1 MNTVQ
6 SEMQETGEG
15 MFHPPP
21 RQPHPMGAILH
32 RYGAR
37 GSGSLF
43 AVSPET
49 PERSSLHPWHGI
61 RCYRPSLP
69 APYGGGGRRRGTRRE
84 VGVIPEA
91 KTLSRR
97 HVATGAVEAAR
108 CKPFS
113 QRFRR
118 ATPAPPAPP
127 TTTPN
132 THQCKRLLMRVVV
145 GGTFDPLHAGHR
157 KLLSR
162 SFDLAGPAGEVVI
175 GLTTDEFAGTKEHP
189 VQPYQK
195 RLDNVTAFILE
206 KGYTASWAVEP
217 LSDRYGSAVDADF
230 DILVVS
236 EETFHVALDINEL
249 RRQNGL
255 AKVDLYVVSCV
266 LAEDERRISSTRI
279 YRGEIDPH
287 GRLIR

>member
-1 MNTVQ
+1 
-6 SEMQETGEG
+6 
-15 MFHPPP
+15 
-21 RQPHPMGAILH
+21 
-32 RYGAR
+32 
-37 GSGSLF
+37 
-43 AVSPET
+43 
-49 PERSSLHPWHGI
+49 
-61 RCYRPSLP
+61 
-69 APYGGGGRRRGTRRE
+69 
-84 VGVIPEA
+84 
-91 KTLSRR
+91 
-97 HVATGAVEAAR
+97 
-108 CKPFS
+108 
-113 QRFRR
+113 
-118 ATPAPPAPP
+118 
-127 TTTPN
+127 
-132 THQCKRLLMRVVV
+132 MRVVV
-145 GGTFDPLHAGHR
+145 GGTFDPLHARHR

-162 SFDLAGPAGEVVI
+162 SFDLAGPAGEVVL